1 MYHIGIE
8 CHNLENRRWGIG
20 RHLSKIL
27 ETIARQTDPQ
37 PLHAEAGLLNE
48 FKFYLY
54 FKERIPD
61 DHYLNHPI
69 FVKRILKP
77 FWLPRPSFNIFFHL
91 LLPWA
96 YRQDRLQAMFFTSFM
111 LPAFFFGQSL
121 VVLTNDIYYE
131 YTEGSLPW
139 RYKLGYRLFSN
150 WAAKRATLLTTYTHA
165 AKQELVRLF
174 KIKPEKIVVNY
185 LGIDRQQLRPAN
197 QFSKKNYLLYVG
209 QCFPRRRAKET
220 IEAFAMMAP
229 QFPDLKL
236 ILIGQDKYRPPILD
250 ALVKKTNA
258 ELGQERIIHYAYVES
273 DTDLLR
279 LYQEAQL
286 LIYLS
291 SSEAMGLPPLEAL
304 AAGTPALVKDNPL
317 NREIYEGFA
326 FYSPSETDPPIIA
339 NTIANA
345 LHDQSCQQEI
355 LNHADQIISKFDWGK
370 HVQNLLDQFK
380 SIVSL
385 P

>member
-1 MYHIGIE
+1 MYRIGIE

-27 ETIARQTDPQ
+27 ETIAKQSE
-37 PLHAEAGLLNE
+37 LAKE
-48 FKFYLY
+48 FRFYLY
-54 FKERIPD
+54 FKSAIPD
-61 DHYLNHPI
+61 DPYLNHPI
-69 FVKRILKP
+69 FVKRILK
-77 FWLPRPSFNIFFHL
+77 LPWPKRPSFNIFFHL

-96 YRQDRLQAMFFTSFM
+96 YRHDRLDAMFFASFM
-111 LPAFFFGQSL
+111 LPAFFSGQSL

-150 WAAKRATLLTTYTHA
+150 WAAKRATLLTTYTQA

-185 LGIDRQQLRPAN
+185 LGIDRQQLHPTSHAL
-197 QFSKKNYLLYVG
+197 KKNYLLYVG

-220 IEAFAMMAP
+220 IEAFTMIAS

-236 ILIGQDKYRPPILD
+236 ILVGQDKYRPPLLD
-250 ALVKKTNA
+250 ALIKKTNA
-258 ELGQERIIHYAYVES
+258 QLGQERIIHYAYVES

-304 AAGTPALVKDNPL
+304 AAGTPALLKDNPL

-326 FYSPSETDPPIIA
+326 FYSPSETDLPTIA

-345 LHDQSCQQEI
+345 LHDQPRQQAI
-355 LNHADQIISKFDWGK
+355 LHHADQIISKFDWHK
-370 HVQNLLDQFK
+370 HVQNLLNQLKFVSRK
-380 SIVSL
+380 SE
-385 P
+385 

>member
-27 ETIARQTDPQ
+27 ETIAKQSELTK
-37 PLHAEAGLLNE
+37 E
-48 FKFYLY
+48 FRFYLY
-54 FKERIPD
+54 FKSVIPD
-61 DHYLNHPI
+61 DPCLNHPI
-69 FVKRILKP
+69 FVKRILK
-77 FWLPRPSFNIFFHL
+77 LPWPKRPSFNIFFHL
-91 LLPWA
+91 LLPWV
-96 YRQDRLQAMFFTSFM
+96 YRHDCLDAMFFASFM
-111 LPAFFFGQSL
+111 LPAFFSGQSM

-185 LGIDRQQLRPAN
+185 LGIDRQQLRPASHV
-197 QFSKKNYLLYVG
+197 SKKSYLLYVG

-236 ILIGQDKYRPPILD
+236 ILVGQDKYRPPLLD
-250 ALVKKTNA
+250 ALIKKTNA
-258 ELGQERIIHYAYVES
+258 QLGQERIIHYAYVES

-326 FYSPSETDPPIIA
+326 FYSPSETDPQIIA
-339 NTIANA
+339 ETIAKA
-345 LHDQSCQQEI
+345 LHDQSRQQAI
-355 LNHADQIISKFDWGK
+355 LNHAHQITSKFDWNK
-370 HVQNLLDQFK
+370 HVQNLLNQLK
-380 SIVSL
+380 SIAR
-385 P
+385 